1 MTPKI
6 SWPDGKTFAFSVF
19 DDTDA
24 GTVENLKPVYDHL
37 LANGIRTTKSVWA
50 LPGTEPPA
58 VVGGLTCDDPAYVK
72 WLLELQK
79 AGVEI
84 GWHNATYHSSRREQT
99 RRGLERF
106 KELFGDYPRSMANH
120 TTCQEGIYWGENR
133 VTGLNRTFYNLLT
146 RGSGKGWFRGH
157 VEDDEF
163 FWGDLCKAHIRYVRN
178 FVFGEINTLKCCPWM
193 PYSDASRPFANAF
206 YASSEGGRV
215 EPFVKT
221 ISEAS
226 QDRLEAEGGCCIMY
240 THFAKGFFRDGKLSA
255 RFESLIERLGKK
267 NGWFVPVTE
276 LLDYIAKARGGVHAL
291 TTSERAALERRWL
304 WHKIFVGTT

>member
-1 MTPKI
+1 MTPRI
-6 SWPDGKTFAFSVF
+6 PWPDGKTFAFSVF

-37 LANGIRTTKSVWA
+37 LANGIRTTKSVWT

-58 VVGGLTCDDPAYVK
+58 VVGGLTCDDPAYLK
-72 WLLELQK
+72 LLLELK
-79 AGVEI
+79 KRGVEI
-84 GWHNATYHSSRREQT
+84 GWHNATFHSSKREQT

-120 TTCQEGIYWGENR
+120 TICQEGIYWGENR
-133 VTGLNRTFYNLLT
+133 VTGFNRAFYNLLT
-146 RGSGKGWFRGH
+146 RGAGKGWFRGH
-157 VEDDEF
+157 VEGDEF

-206 YASSEGGRV
+206 YASSEGGRI

-221 ISEAS
+221 ITEAN

-240 THFAKGFFRDGKLSA
+240 THFAKGFFRDGKLHA
-255 RFESLIERLGKK
+255 RFQSLIERLGRK

-291 TTSERAALERRWL
+291 TPSERAKLERRWL